1 MGALSLL
8 TFLNLGVIADG
19 DPQSV
24 WFMLSL
30 LCDLILVLSLQ
41 KTLLLKD
48 RLLETEEGFSVL
60 LWQPQGIPP

>member
-1 MGALSLL
+1 ML

>member
-8 TFLNLGVIADG
+8 AFLNLGVIADG
-19 DPQSV
+19 NPQSV

-48 RLLETEEGFSVL
+48 RLLEMEEGFSVL